1 MGGGWV
7 SRFRNRRASVTNAQ
21 AEKLALIV
29 HGTQTC
35 PIDIEA
41 GTYDADVTTSAN
53 RDVRS
58 RSWSSA
64 NPGEGRYFIRP
75 LPARTG
81 GNVIIRIWNT
91 IGVSGS
97 AGLEVAWRLA
107 GQSLAVGE
115 TLAAN
120 LPNSQ
125 TVYQDVSAQTAHV
138 LTAFDITV
146 DAALFDQTKR
156 FAFILERVT
165 GDARDDYTGGTYF
178 MHDLE
183 AVYTGWGI
191 TASPSAPA

>member
-1 MGGGWV
+1 M
-7 SRFRNRRASVTNAQ
+7 TPAQ
-21 AEKLALIV
+21 AEKLAIIV
-29 HGTQTC
+29 HGTQTI
-35 PIDIEA
+35 PIDVEV
-41 GTYDADVTTSAN
+41 GTYDSDVTTSSN

-58 RSWSSA
+58 RSWSSSA
-64 NPGEGRYFIRP
+64 NGEGRYFIRP
-75 LPARTG
+75 IPARTG

-107 GQSLAVGE
+107 GESLAIGQ
-115 TLAAN
+115 TLTASA

-156 FAFILERVT
+156 FAFILERLAT
-165 GDARDDYTGGTYF
+165 TDARDDYTTGTYF

-183 AVYTGWGI
+183 AIYTGWGI